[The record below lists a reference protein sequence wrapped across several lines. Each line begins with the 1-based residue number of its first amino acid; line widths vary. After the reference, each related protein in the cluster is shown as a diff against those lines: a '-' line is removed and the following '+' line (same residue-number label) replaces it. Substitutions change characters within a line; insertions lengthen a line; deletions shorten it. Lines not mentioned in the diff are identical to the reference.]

1 MVIVPIDQSKLSIR
15 GEDTDPAAFFE
26 TVYQA
31 FQQAEQVVGGSLD
44 RFYSIDSHTIR
55 LRFAGSAVVPH
66 ITPAL
71 EHLATG
77 PSSDP
82 ALTVC
87 LWDSA
92 STDTNIPRPPW
103 SGYAY
108 TPRGDV
114 SGYNNDRIHTAY
126 HVGADVLNLLDT
138 GRDLA
143 IYCTRDARRLPSYE
157 TGAPLRTILHW
168 WMRPYRRQFIHGGAV
183 GTANGGVLLTG
194 KGGSG
199 KSTTALACL
208 HSELVYVSDDY
219 CLLAIDPVPYAY
231 SIYNSAKL
239 NPDDICRVPYLR
251 SAISNA
257 DRLDTQKALFFLQQ
271 HYPEKLVAGFPIR
284 AILLPRVTGRLE
296 TTLTPASPMASLRA
310 LVPSTMRQLPGAD
323 KATLQIIEQFIEQV
337 PSYHLELGTDL
348 VQVPEVIFGLLS
360 EE

>member
-1 MVIVPIDQSKLSIR
+1 MVIAPINQPKLLIR
-15 GEDTDPAAFFE
+15 GEDTEPAAFFE

-31 FQQAEQVVGGSLD
+31 FQQAAQVVGGSLD
-44 RFYSIDSHTIR
+44 RFYSIDGHTIR
-55 LRFAGSAVVPH
+55 LRFAGPALVPR

-77 PSSDP
+77 PRSTP
-82 ALTVC
+82 AFTVC

-92 STDTNIPRPPW
+92 STGTNIPRPPW
-103 SGYAY
+103 SGYVY

-114 SGYNNDRIHTAY
+114 CGYTNDRVYTAY

-138 GRDLA
+138 SRDLA

-168 WMRPYRRQFIHGGAV
+168 WLRPYGRQFVHGGAV
-183 GTANGGVLLTG
+183 GTANGGVLLAG

-231 SIYNSAKL
+231 SIYSSAKL
-239 NPDDICRVPYLR
+239 SPENIYRVPYLR

-271 HYPEKLVAGFPIR
+271 HYPEKLVTGFPIR
-284 AILLPRVTGRLE
+284 AILLPQITGRLE
-296 TTLTPASPMASLRA
+296 TTLTPASSMASLSA
-310 LVPSTMRQLPGAD
+310 LLLSTMRQLPGAD
-323 KATLQIIEQFIEQV
+323 KATLGIIEQFIEQV

-348 VQVPEVIFGLLS
+348 TQIPEVILGLLS
-360 EE
+360 ED

>member
-1 MVIVPIDQSKLSIR
+1 MVIAPINQPKLLIR
-15 GEDTDPAAFFE
+15 GEDTEPAAFFE

-31 FQQAEQVVGGSLD
+31 FQQAAQVVGGSLD
-44 RFYSIDSHTIR
+44 RFYSIDGHTIR
-55 LRFAGSAVVPH
+55 LRFAGPALVPR

-77 PSSDP
+77 PRSTP
-82 ALTVC
+82 AFTVC

-92 STDTNIPRPPW
+92 STGTNIPRPPW
-103 SGYAY
+103 SGYVY

-114 SGYNNDRIHTAY
+114 CGYTNDRVYTAY

-138 GRDLA
+138 SRDLA

-168 WMRPYRRQFIHGGAV
+168 WLRPYGRQFVHGGAV
-183 GTANGGVLLTG
+183 GTANGGVLLAG

-231 SIYNSAKL
+231 SIYSSAKL
-239 NPDDICRVPYLR
+239 SPENIYRVPYLR

-271 HYPEKLVAGFPIR
+271 HYPEKLVTGFPIR
-284 AILLPRVTGRLE
+284 AILLPQITGRLE
-296 TTLTPASPMASLRA
+296 TTLTPASSMASLSA
-310 LVPSTMRQLPGAD
+310 LLLSTMRQLPGAD
-323 KATLQIIEQFIEQV
+323 KATLGIIEQFIEQV

-348 VQVPEVIFGLLS
+348 AQIPEVILGLLS
-360 EE
+360 ED